1 LTTAPALSTGFSAA
15 IALRKFVA
23 LSASSARA
31 SANAILASLLAV
43 ALAPLC
49 SSLSKLA
56 CKKATSRSNAA
67 RSLVS
72 SATVAI

>member
-1 LTTAPALSTGFSAA
+1 M
-15 IALRKFVA
+15 ALRKFVA
-23 LSASSARA
+23 LSASSACV
-31 SANAILASLLAV
+31 SAKAILASLLAV

-49 SSLSKLA
+49 SNLLKLA
-56 CKKATSRSNAA
+56 CKKARSRSNAA